1 MCKKK
6 SKNIPQNH
14 YNSKY
19 DNAINFNQG
28 IITSTIRRIMKRC
41 QPGSRDN
48 AGKKQLKQTRTG
60 SCYTIHGDGCP
71 RYSDNALHN
80 PNCILHW
87 RVPSCLSFLIRNWS
101 SLVSTA
107 IWFRLLD
114 TSRID

>member
-48 AGKKQLKQTRTG
+48 AGKKKNSWNRREQEVVIPYTEMGVHGTVTTR
-60 SCYTIHGDGCP
+60 
-71 RYSDNALHN
+71 
-80 PNCILHW
+80 CIIQIAFCIGAYL
-87 RVPSCLSFLIRNWS
+87 RVFH
-101 SLVSTA
+101 
-107 IWFRLLD
+107 F
-114 TSRID
+114 